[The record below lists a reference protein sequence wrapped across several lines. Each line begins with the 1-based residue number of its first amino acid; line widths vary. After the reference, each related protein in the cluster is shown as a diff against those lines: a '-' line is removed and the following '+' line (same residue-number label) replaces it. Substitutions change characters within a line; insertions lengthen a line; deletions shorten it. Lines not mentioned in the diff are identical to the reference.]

1 MAKQSEI
8 KKLIKETQDKIKLQ
22 LFQHGMRARLS
33 KKTGISKYK
42 IRQTI
47 LGDNPDME
55 LLEKIEKALFKNAA

>member
-1 MAKQSEI
+1 MSKQTEI
-8 KKLIKETQDKIKLQ
+8 KKLIRETQDKIKLQ
-22 LFQHGMRARLS
+22 LFQHGMREKLS

-55 LLEKIEKALFKNAA
+55 LLDKIQKALFKSAA